1 MQNLGRLSIVEA
13 GRLSKKKV
21 TLRAFRFYRPAPF
34 VAASILARFGPS
46 RLTVWSLTHLR
57 LAARRVATYDCGG
70 RARQTLAQRLLAA
83 GALAAIQLSANFR
96 RLRTSNPQTRP
107 PPSSM

>member
-34 VAASILARFGPS
+34 VAASILARFGTS

-57 LAARRVATYDCGG
+57 LAARRVATYDCDG
-70 RARQTLAQRLLAA
+70 RARQTLGPAA
-83 GALAAIQLSANFR
+83 PGGRGARGYSTFSKIGRAHV
-96 RLRTSNPQTRP
+96 
-107 PPSSM
+107 